1 MAMLPLPAT
10 LLTLL
15 GGTAFVSLCPSP
27 AQEPSS
33 GQEEPSEFASGT
45 IDLGVVVG
53 DLDASLRFY
62 KDLIGFTEVPG
73 FAVTGDFCESAGLT
87 DGHGVKIHVLVL
99 NKNDTATRIKLMALP
114 AAKPRAS
121 DNTFIHS
128 QLGFSYLTLRTTGL
142 KPALARLD
150 AAGVAPLGQGPVPL
164 PGQGPDGAHIA
175 VVRDPDG
182 NLVELIGTN

>member
-1 MAMLPLPAT
+1 MAPIPPIKTLLCLSGSTALLALAPSPGTPAT
-10 LLTLL
+10 
-15 GGTAFVSLCPSP
+15 P
-27 AQEPSS
+27 QEP
-33 GQEEPSEFASGT
+33 ESEFASAT
-45 IDLGVVVG
+45 IDLGMVVA
-53 DLDASLRFY
+53 DLEESLSFY
-62 KDLIGFTEVPG
+62 RDLIGFTEVPG

-150 AAGVAPLGQGPVPL
+150 AAGVTPLGQGPVPL